1 MAYELS
7 GHTPPEYIRILP
19 MKTYTTIYS
28 VDVVGTM
35 AQPLSPYAPEI

>member
-1 MAYELS
+1 
-7 GHTPPEYIRILP
+7 

-35 AQPLSPYAPEI
+35 AQPLSPYASEIRRNESNQ

>member
-1 MAYELS
+1 
-7 GHTPPEYIRILP
+7 

-35 AQPLSPYAPEI
+35 AQTMAQPLSPYASEIRRNESNQ